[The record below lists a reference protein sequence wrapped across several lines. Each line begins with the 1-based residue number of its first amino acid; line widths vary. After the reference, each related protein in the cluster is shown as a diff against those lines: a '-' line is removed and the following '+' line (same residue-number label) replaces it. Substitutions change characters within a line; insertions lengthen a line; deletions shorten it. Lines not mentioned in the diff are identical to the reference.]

1 MTLVR
6 FNPMNELFEVEKQFS
21 RMFDDFEKRF
31 GFKSGLEIDS
41 EADNAVWSPLT
52 DIYEDNDNFKLKL
65 DLPGIEKDDV
75 KITFSNNQ
83 ISISGE
89 RKQETESDNHKYHRI
104 ERSYGKFYRS
114 FDLPKD
120 IEQDKITADFSNGQ
134 LTINIPK
141 SETAK
146 PRQIE
151 VKVN

>member
-21 RMFDDFEKRF
+21 RMFSDFEKRF
-31 GFKSGLEIDS
+31 GFKNGFEPES
-41 EADNAVWSPLT
+41 ESENAVWSPLT

-65 DLPGIEKDDV
+65 DLPGIAKDEV

-89 RKQETESDNHKYHRI
+89 RKQEPESENHKYHRV

-114 FDLPKD
+114 FDLPKEVD
-120 IEQDKITADFSNGQ
+120 QEKISADFKNGQ
-134 LTINIPK
+134 LTVNIPK
-141 SETAK
+141 LELAK